1 MSSYNSNNRISFASI
16 KNQLEYPD
24 FLEVQ
29 LKSFKD
35 FFQLGTTPE
44 NRKNEGLYT
53 VFKENFPITDTRN
66 NFVLEFLDYFIDPPR
81 YDRGV
86 SGSGIDLWRTLEGE
100 IEVVLYRSGT

>member
-1 MSSYNSNNRISFASI
+1 MSSNTVKQRISFAST
-16 KNQLEYPD
+16 KNQLQYPD

-53 VFKENFPITDTRN
+53 VFRRTSQSPTPETILFWNFWTTSSIRPVIR
-66 NFVLEFLDYFIDPPR
+66 
-81 YDRGV
+81 
-86 SGSGIDLWRTLEGE
+86 
-100 IEVVLYRSGT
+100 

>member
-1 MSSYNSNNRISFASI
+1 MSSNTSNKRISFAST
-16 KNQLEYPD
+16 KNQLQYPD

-53 VFKENFPITDTRN
+53 VFKENFPILFWNFWTTSSTRP
-66 NFVLEFLDYFIDPPR
+66 VIR
-81 YDRGV
+81 
-86 SGSGIDLWRTLEGE
+86 
-100 IEVVLYRSGT
+100 